1 MMVGTH
7 MVKEIGI
14 ILIKMVECR
23 LVGGSIMKILGTISN
38 QMVQDDLMN

>member
-1 MMVGTH
+1 MIVGTH

-14 ILIKMVECR
+14 ILIKMVECK
-23 LVGGSIMKILGTISN
+23 LVGGSTMIILGTISN